1 MVEVKFFNAA
11 WCGPCKQMKPHIEK
25 LQGEGFTIQMVDID
39 EQPTIAEAAEVR
51 GVPTTAIYENGN
63 LVERVV
69 GYEDYDR
76 LKKRIQIYSK

>member
-11 WCGPCKQMKPHIEK
+11 WCGPCKQMKPHMEQ
-25 LQGEGFTIQMVDID
+25 LQKDGYNIQFIDID
-39 EQPTIAEAAEVR
+39 ESPSLAEEVQVR

-63 LVERVV
+63 EVEQVV

-76 LKKRIQIYSK
+76 LKKRIDIYSK

>member
-25 LQGEGFTIQMVDID
+25 LQGEGFAIQMVDID